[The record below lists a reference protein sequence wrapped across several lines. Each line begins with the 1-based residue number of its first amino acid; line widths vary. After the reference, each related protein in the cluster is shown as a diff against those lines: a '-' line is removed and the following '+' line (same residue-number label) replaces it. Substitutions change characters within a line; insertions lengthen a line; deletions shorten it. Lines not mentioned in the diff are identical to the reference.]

1 MTMNE
6 AVDNVLKGLVLHFL
20 HRKTIVDAIAQ
31 ARSGGVPVEL
41 YESLPRIMSE
51 ITAAA
56 KDVVAGVRTLDEV
69 VDGISRRE
77 SSNAAERKAT
87 RMNVARL
94 MHVALTFM
102 SELGADGASDR
113 PLPEMSVPWFRY
125 VPTSGQQE
133 D

>member
-6 AVDNVLKGLVLHFL
+6 EVDNVLKGLVLHFL
-20 HRKTIVDAIAQ
+20 HRKTIADAISQ
-31 ARSGGVPVEL
+31 ARSEGVPAEL
-41 YESLPRIMSE
+41 YESLPLIMSE

-77 SSNAAERKAT
+77 SDNAAERKAA

-102 SELGADGASDR
+102 RELGADGASDR

-125 VPTSGQQE
+125 LPTAG
-133 D
+133 